1 MYEKKQDKESHDCEL
16 NGCGYPWVDYH
27 LFKEFGND
35 QGHAGIVGFDVDD
48 DGLQSTEK

>member
-1 MYEKKQDKESHDCEL
+1 MKKNKT
-16 NGCGYPWVDYH
+16 
-27 LFKEFGND
+27 FGND